1 MKKLILKWL
10 GLDSIHSQLDV
21 LEDRIQG
28 DIKMEVREHID
39 DMKYDIQSDVKYEL
53 EDEFLSR
60 DDATTQFEE
69 VLADYELNDLTTKV
83 HQIDDRLTEMVAG
96 YKLEVQLIKEDF

>member
-1 MKKLILKWL
+1 MKNLIIRWL
-10 GLDSIHSQLDV
+10 GLDKLKAEVSK
-21 LEDRIQG
+21 LEDDTYKVVEELVRS
-28 DIKMEVREHID
+28 EVD
-39 DMKYDIQSDVKYEL
+39 NVKYDIQSDVKYEL

-69 VLADYELNDLTTKV
+69 VLADYELDDLTTKV
-83 HQIDDRLTEMVAG
+83 HQLDDRLTEMVAG